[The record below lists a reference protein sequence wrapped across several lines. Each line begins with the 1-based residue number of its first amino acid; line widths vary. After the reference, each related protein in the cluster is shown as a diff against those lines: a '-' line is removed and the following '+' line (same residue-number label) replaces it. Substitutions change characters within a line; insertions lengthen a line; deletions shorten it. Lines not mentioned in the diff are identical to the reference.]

1 MFILHHSTPQT
12 SSLGHRKTKGQDPK
26 IWEKRI
32 QRICRCP
39 RSFSIPSLPMV
50 DSKSPLLSLASTR
63 AKDSGILLHS
73 LNILEIFP
81 LSPLPQRG
89 CLEDGLA
96 KAALLRFVCALM
108 PGMLPSIRSWGGG
121 ARSGGARF
129 LSSSCSAPFLS
140 SLTPDLN
147 RFHAVINLCK

>member
-12 SSLGHRKTKGQDPK
+12 ASLGHRKTKEQDPK

-50 DSKSPLLSLASTR
+50 DSKSPPLSLASTR

-81 LSPLPQRG
+81 LSPL
-89 CLEDGLA
+89 
-96 KAALLRFVCALM
+96 LLSLGAWKMDWPRLLCCVLFVL
-108 PGMLPSIRSWGGG
+108 
-121 ARSGGARF
+121 
-129 LSSSCSAPFLS
+129 
-140 SLTPDLN
+140 
-147 RFHAVINLCK
+147 